1 LRRRNFRQNRSG
13 QVIVVTA
20 LLVAIVLLSTAVYVV
35 KTEKSVPSAAY
46 QADVYPAY
54 EENIRNT
61 LISALANV
69 TGGGNPAVLTTDLS
83 QLQSALL
90 AHSYQDILQLDY
102 TPLDATPYQDGF
114 WVSSGTN
121 GHGVS
126 SVCVDFAFSST
137 SLSQTSSMAYTANV
151 TSQIAV
157 TGSYQQVSDSQ
168 KEITLTISVLN
179 EGSPALAQNF
189 LLQYQVGTDWVAVGS
204 PIINDHGDGTYS
216 ISFNAETGQIG
227 DPVVVSVLCEDQR
240 GIFVGASLTCN
251 TQ

>member
-1 LRRRNFRQNRSG
+1 MRRNFRQNRSG

-35 KTEKSVPSAAY
+35 KTEKSVPSAAT
-46 QADVYPAY
+46 QTDVYPAY
-54 EENIRNT
+54 EESLRNT
-61 LISALANV
+61 LISVLANI
-69 TGGGNPAVLTTDLS
+69 TGGGNPAVLSTDLS
-83 QLQSALL
+83 KLQSAFS
-90 AHSYQDILQLDY
+90 AHSYQAILQMDY
-102 TPLDATPYQDGF
+102 SPLEVNPYLGGF
-114 WVSSGTN
+114 WISSGTN
-121 GHGVS
+121 GQGVS
-126 SVCVDFAFSST
+126 SVCVDFAFSSAG
-137 SLSQTSSMAYTANV
+137 LSQTSSMAYNANI

-157 TGSYQQVSDSQ
+157 AGSYQQVNDSQ

-204 PIINDHGDGTYS
+204 TIINDHGDGTYS

-251 TQ
+251 AQ